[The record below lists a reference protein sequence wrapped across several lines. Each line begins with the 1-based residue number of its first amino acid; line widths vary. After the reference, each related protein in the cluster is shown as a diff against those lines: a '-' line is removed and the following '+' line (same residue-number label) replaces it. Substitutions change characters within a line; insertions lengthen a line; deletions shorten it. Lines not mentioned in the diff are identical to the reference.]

1 MNFSETI
8 KEYRTRNRLTLTQLS
23 ELSGVDRATLNR
35 LERGLGNPR
44 PMTVYMITEAMKLTP
59 DEIDKRVNPSDESA
73 IVYKPETDK
82 PDNSM
87 HIDCSADVAWELRTL
102 KGMINRFENLILVVL
117 TVEII
122 TMIYIVF
129 FVAK

>member
-1 MNFSETI
+1 MNFAQTI
-8 KEYRTRNRLTLTQLS
+8 KQYRVRNRMTLSQLS

-44 PMTVYMITEAMKLTP
+44 PGTVYMITQAMKLTP
-59 DEIDKRVNPSDESA
+59 TEIDERLNPSDPA
-73 IVYKPETDK
+73 IVDKPEASK

-87 HIDCSADVAWELRTL
+87 HIYSSEHMAYEFRTL
-102 KGMINRFENLILVVL
+102 KRLIDRLENLIVGVL
-117 TVEII
+117 TAEIM
-122 TMIYIVF
+122 TLVYIVF

>member
-8 KEYRTRNRLTLTQLS
+8 KQYRVRNRLTLKQLS
-23 ELSGVDRATLNR
+23 ELSGVDPATLNR
-35 LERGLGNPR
+35 LERGHGNPR
-44 PMTVYMITEAMKLTP
+44 PMTVYAITEAMKLTP
-59 DEIDKRVNPSDESA
+59 TEIDEKLNPSDTSV
-73 IVYKPETDK
+73 IVDKPEPGK

-87 HIDCSADVAWELRTL
+87 YIDCSADVAWELRTL

>member
-8 KEYRTRNRLTLTQLS
+8 KQYRTRNRLTLSQFA
-23 ELSGVDRATLNR
+23 ELSGVERATINR

-44 PMTVYMITEAMKLTP
+44 PMTVYLITQAMKLTP
-59 DEIDKRVNPSDESA
+59 SEIDKKLNPSDPE
-73 IVYKPETDK
+73 IVDKPEASK

-87 HIDCSADVAWELRTL
+87 HIFSGEHVAYELRIL
-102 KGMINRFENLILVVL
+102 KRLIDRIENLIVVVF
-117 TVEII
+117 TAEIM
-122 TMIYIVF
+122 TLAYIVF

>member
-1 MNFSETI
+1 MNFAQTI
-8 KEYRTRNRLTLTQLS
+8 KQYRTRNRLTLSQLS

-44 PMTVYMITEAMKLTP
+44 PMTVYMITQAMKLTP
-59 DEIDKRVNPSDESA
+59 SEIDKKLNPSDPA
-73 IVYKPETDK
+73 IVDKPETSE

-87 HIDCSADVAWELRTL
+87 HIYSSEHMAYEFRTL
-102 KGMINRFENLILVVL
+102 KQLIGRLENLIWVVL
-117 TVEII
+117 TVVSA

>member
-8 KEYRTRNRLTLTQLS
+8 KEYRTRNRLTLTKLS

-44 PMTVYMITEAMKLTP
+44 PMTVYLITQAMKLTP
-59 DEIDKRVNPSDESA
+59 SEIDKKLNPSDPE
-73 IVYKPETDK
+73 IVDKPEASK

-87 HIDCSADVAWELRTL
+87 HIFSGEHVAYELRIL
-102 KGMINRFENLILVVL
+102 KKLIDRIENLIVVVL
-117 TVEII
+117 TAEIM
-122 TMIYIVF
+122 TLAYIVF

>member
-59 DEIDKRVNPSDESA
+59 TEIDERLNPSESE
-73 IVYKPETDK
+73 IVDKPEASM

-87 HIDCSADVAWELRTL
+87 YLEHKIRELGQSINKIEILALAAITVDVVTL
-102 KGMINRFENLILVVL
+102 A
-117 TVEII
+117 
-122 TMIYIVF
+122 YIVLF
-129 FVAK
+129 AIK